1 MNISQAGIDLIKSY
15 EGYHRALP
23 NGDCTT
29 YYCPAGVLTIG
40 YGSTNM
46 DGGDKFQP
54 GAVWTYEQACQRL
67 INSIAHNYEPSVQK
81 EMIARNLDLTQAQYD
96 VLVSFTYNCGAGNL
110 AKLLNHGDVA
120 NGLSMFVRGGG
131 QVLPGL
137 VRRRAQERGI
147 WLQGYSADQAQIVEQ
162 VTPSEFSKAINQN
175 SSKIGLIRKT
185 IGWTMGGIDLRLPYR
200 LV

>member
-54 GAVWTYEQACQRL
+54 GAVWTYEQADRK
-67 INSIAHNYEPSVQK
+67 SV
-81 EMIARNLDLTQAQYD
+81 
-96 VLVSFTYNCGAGNL
+96 V
-110 AKLLNHGDVA
+110 
-120 NGLSMFVRGGG
+120 
-131 QVLPGL
+131 
-137 VRRRAQERGI
+137 
-147 WLQGYSADQAQIVEQ
+147 
-162 VTPSEFSKAINQN
+162 
-175 SSKIGLIRKT
+175 
-185 IGWTMGGIDLRLPYR
+185 
-200 LV
+200 